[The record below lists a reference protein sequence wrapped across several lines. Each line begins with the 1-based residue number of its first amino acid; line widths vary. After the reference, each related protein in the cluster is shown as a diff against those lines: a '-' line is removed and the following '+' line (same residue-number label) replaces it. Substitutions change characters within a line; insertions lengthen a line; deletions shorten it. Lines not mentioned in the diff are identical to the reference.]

1 MPSAE
6 IALQKKLAALKR
18 HTERIEA
25 VAEFLIRNP
34 ELAARATLKRM
45 STGTGLCFEEKGYI
59 RPVATAPVRLQL
71 ERHIEDWD
79 NEDTSSRI
87 IFNDVRSSSP
97 EELKDALKQ
106 IGVDLDRLDD
116 YEFENGDEDD

>member
-45 STGTGLCFEEKGYI
+45 STGTGLYFEDKGYI

-79 NEDTSSRI
+79 NEDI
-87 IFNDVRSSSP
+87 
-97 EELKDALKQ
+97 ELKDRLQRRTVLIPRGAERCHEA
-106 IGVDLDRLDD
+106 DRRRL
-116 YEFENGDEDD
+116 G